1 MLGNRK
7 LILDTHCEIYSMVK
21 DRADGI
27 FWDFAKHVNSGQ
39 LIPNAVYIIGREQLR
54 LNSGLVRQ
62 LVQDNTITIIFSNP
76 HEGSSTMK
84 GHLIQYGL
92 LDLVD
97 TGKISVITGGDQEPH
112 WNYFQCDI
120 FLNYILDY
128 DENLAAIQE
137 YQKLYKSDRPYKFLF
152 LNGRARPHRKYFL
165 EKFRLSGL
173 LEQSIWTNLDSRCG
187 TALMVQE
194 DKTLSLMH
202 ENLDLVQQ
210 SLPVH
215 YLDPKYEVEL
225 YSDGVGKSTEH
236 GFVKPKLFNNTWGD
250 IYLKAEPYA
259 DTYFSLVTETV
270 YLYPY
275 SFRTEKIWKPV
286 AIGHPFIVAAN
297 PGYYRDLRNLGFC
310 TFGHLIDE
318 SFDQIENDQ
327 QRVERT
333 AQIVE
338 DLCRQDLASFLTAS
352 QEVCDHNRQHFV
364 ELSGRFGQEFIGQFD
379 QFIKQYAY
387 DQ

>member
-7 LILDTHCEIYSMVK
+7 LIIDTHCEIYSMIK
-21 DRADGI
+21 NRADSI

-76 HEGSSTMK
+76 HEGSATIK

-165 EKFRLSGL
+165 QR
-173 LEQSIWTNLDSRCG
+173 
-187 TALMVQE
+187 
-194 DKTLSLMH
+194 
-202 ENLDLVQQ
+202 
-210 SLPVH
+210 
-215 YLDPKYEVEL
+215 
-225 YSDGVGKSTEH
+225 
-236 GFVKPKLFNNTWGD
+236 FNSSS
-250 IYLKAEPYA
+250 Y
-259 DTYFSLVTETV
+259 V
-270 YLYPY
+270 
-275 SFRTEKIWKPV
+275 
-286 AIGHPFIVAAN
+286 
-297 PGYYRDLRNLGFC
+297 
-310 TFGHLIDE
+310 
-318 SFDQIENDQ
+318 
-327 QRVERT
+327 
-333 AQIVE
+333 
-338 DLCRQDLASFLTAS
+338 
-352 QEVCDHNRQHFV
+352 
-364 ELSGRFGQEFIGQFD
+364 
-379 QFIKQYAY
+379 
-387 DQ
+387 

>member
-7 LILDTHCEIYSMVK
+7 LILDTHCEIYSMIK
-21 DRADGI
+21 NRADSI

-54 LNSGLVRQ
+54 LNSSVIRQ
-62 LVQDNTITIIFSNP
+62 LVQDNIITVIFSNP
-76 HEGSSTMK
+76 HEGSATIK

-97 TGKISVITGGDQEPH
+97 AGKISVITGGDQEPH
-112 WNYFQCDI
+112 WNYFQYDI
-120 FLNYILDY
+120 FLTYILDY
-128 DENLAAIQE
+128 DENLQAIQE
-137 YQKLYKSDRPYKFLF
+137 YQNLYKLDRPYKFLF

-165 EKFRLSGL
+165 ERFRLSGL
-173 LEQSIWTNLDSRCG
+173 LDQSIWTNLDPRFG
-187 TALMVQE
+187 VTLMAQE
-194 DKTLSLMH
+194 NKTLSLMH
-202 ENLDLVQQ
+202 ENVDLVLEP
-210 SLPVH
+210 LPVH
-215 YLDPKYEVEL
+215 YLDSKYEVEL
-225 YSDGVGKSTEH
+225 YSNCIGKSKEQT
-236 GFVKPKLFNNTWGD
+236 FVKPELFNNTWGD

-275 SFRTEKIWKPV
+275 SFRTEKTWKPV
-286 AIGHPFIVAAN
+286 AIGHPFIIAAN
-297 PGYYRDLRNLGFC
+297 QGYYRDLRNLGFR

-318 SFDQIENDQ
+318 SFDQIDNDQ

-333 AQIVE
+333 AEIVE
-338 DLCRQDLASFLTAS
+338 DLCKQDLVSFLSAS
-352 QEVCDHNRQHFV
+352 QEVCKYNQQHFA
-364 ELSGRFGQEFIGQFD
+364 ELSYRFEQEFPDRFD

-387 DQ
+387 D